1 MDLEIFAGH
10 LLNIVQID
18 FVLAG
23 GGGALA
29 QLFVLRRF
37 RDATAVEQEASEKM
51 ALAITRNL
59 EFYGLVLALA
69 TGLILG
75 IFTKAFGTGGWLH
88 AKSALVVVLVGLSH
102 IDLRNLKRILA
113 LRAAGKVAEAKQ
125 VKSTHLLFGGFNML
139 LILLTVALVVMKP
152 F

>member
-1 MDLEIFAGH
+1 MDFEI
-10 LLNIVQID
+10 
-18 FVLAG
+18 LAG
-23 GGGALA
+23 QLLKIVHIVFVIAGVGGALA

-37 RDATAVEQEASEKM
+37 RAATPVEQEASEKM
-51 ALAITRNL
+51 ALAMTKYL
-59 EFYGLVLALA
+59 EFYGLLLALV

-88 AKSALVVVLVGLSH
+88 AKSALVVVLAGLSH

-125 VKSTHLLFGGFNML
+125 VKSSHLLFGGFSMVLTL
-139 LILLTVALVVMKP
+139 LIVVLVVMKP